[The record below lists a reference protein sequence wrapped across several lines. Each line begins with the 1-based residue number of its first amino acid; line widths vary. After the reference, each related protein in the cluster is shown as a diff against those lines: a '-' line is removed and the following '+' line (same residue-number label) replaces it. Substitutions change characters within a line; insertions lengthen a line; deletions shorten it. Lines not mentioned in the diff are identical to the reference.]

1 MARIGLNNLWY
12 SHLTEGADGTP
23 TYDGKHSFGKAIS
36 ANASISNNDAKLYA
50 DDVLA
55 EADTTFSGGTITLGV
70 DDDRETVFADL
81 LGHTNTDGEVVRN
94 ANDVAP
100 WVGLARIVVKM
111 VNNVRSYKVELF
123 YKVKFA
129 EPSQDDQT
137 KGESVEFK
145 TPEIEGQV
153 AALANG
159 NWSVAKVFSTKA
171 DALEFIDTVF
181 QTTPATPTFT
191 VTYDVNGGEGE
202 IEPETC
208 DAGDSITTD
217 DGSGI
222 TAPGGKTF
230 SGWALTDD
238 AETATI
244 TAGASFTPTGNTT
257 LYAVYTT

>member
-12 SHLTEGADGTP
+12 SHLTEAADGTP
-23 TYDGKHSFGKAIS
+23 SYDGKHSFGKAIS

-55 EADTTFSGGTITLGV
+55 EADTTFQSGTITLGV

-81 LGHTNTDGEVVRN
+81 LGHTQTNGEVVRN

-159 NWSVAKVFSTKA
+159 NWSVAKVFSKKA

-181 QTTPATPTFT
+181 QTTPVTPTFT

-222 TAPGGKTF
+222 TAPDDKTF

-238 AETATI
+238 AETATV

-257 LYAVYTT
+257 LYAVYTA

>member
-55 EADTTFSGGTITLGV
+55 EADTTFQSGTITLGV

-81 LGHTNTDGEVVRN
+81 LGHTQTNGEVVRN

-181 QTTPATPTFT
+181 QTTPVTPTFT

-208 DAGDSITTD
+208 DAGNSITID

-238 AETATI
+238 AETATV

-257 LYAVYTT
+257 LYAVYTA